1 MAVTGVTLKAVST
14 NHRSGEVQ
22 KTGKIRN
29 VKLDLIRIDGDT
41 QVRVSLD
48 QEVVQQYSEHMLDG
62 DEFPPVIVF
71 WDEANFWLA
80 DGFHRYFATKN
91 NNIADISAE
100 VNEGTLEQAQLF
112 AYSANSRRGLS
123 ITDEDNRSIITKM
136 LNHPVWGKWTNAEIA
151 RHVGVSKMTVGRVK
165 QTLEPSKETKK
176 KYTNKHGQ
184 KGIIETKNLGRV
196 AVPEQN
202 EEQLSELTETILAV
216 TQENQ
221 LLKDKIAVGQ
231 WDASDIEK
239 IDIQETVNEL
249 REKIRVL
256 EIDNTALRESRD
268 MFQSRNAEMM
278 RTISSLKAKVKKL
291 EV

>member
-1 MAVTGVTLKAVST
+1 M
-14 NHRSGEVQ
+14 Q
-22 KTGKIRN
+22 KTEKVRN
-29 VKLDLIRIDGDT
+29 VKLDAIRIDGDT
-41 QVRVSLD
+41 QVRASLD
-48 QEVVQQYSEHMLDG
+48 QDVVQQYSEHMLDG
-62 DEFPPVIVF
+62 DAFPPVIVF
-71 WDEANFWLA
+71 WDGSNYWLA

-91 NNIADISAE
+91 NNIEDISAE

-136 LNHPVWGKWTNAEIA
+136 LKHPVWSEWTNAEIA

-165 QTLEPSKETKK
+165 QTLEPSEETKK
-176 KYTNKHGQ
+176 TYTNKHGK
-184 KGIIETKNLGRV
+184 KGTIETKNLGRV
-196 AVPEQN
+196 AAPEQN
-202 EEQLSELTETILAV
+202 EEQLSELTETILNV

-231 WDASDIEK
+231 WDASEIEK
-239 IDIQETVNEL
+239 LDIQETVTEL

-256 EIDNTALRESRD
+256 EIDNRALRDSRD